1 MIKEFLMKWY
11 QTFSLVIRSNAT
23 ALAERFEDPE
33 RVLNQLIIDMEE
45 ELERVRSSVAGVMAD
60 EIQLGKQVEKARDE
74 SRLWK
79 ERAEKALKRN
89 DEPQARQALEQKT
102 LADDR
107 LKMLDKEYAK
117 HMSETV
123 KLHRALRDLEHK
135 IRQARHRRSLLT
147 ARMTRADSARTV
159 NSVLKRTEATSAMA
173 QFQRLEQRVERAEA
187 MEEALD
193 RLDDRPAEVQDLE
206 QAFDEK
212 DRQER
217 LQKEFDELKRRLD
230 EPT

>member
-1 MIKEFLMKWY
+1 MKWY

-107 LKMLDKEYAK
+107 LKMLDKEYANTCPK
-117 HMSETV
+117 
-123 KLHRALRDLEHK
+123 
-135 IRQARHRRSLLT
+135 
-147 ARMTRADSARTV
+147 
-159 NSVLKRTEATSAMA
+159 
-173 QFQRLEQRVERAEA
+173 
-187 MEEALD
+187 
-193 RLDDRPAEVQDLE
+193 P
-206 QAFDEK
+206 
-212 DRQER
+212 
-217 LQKEFDELKRRLD
+217 
-230 EPT
+230 